1 MGHVGW
7 GPAVWLKLRVDPR
20 GPLGAGRPSPEPR
33 TDPEAGGA
41 GRLVQPRCVQWLI
54 GLEVGGSE
62 EQQQGPRL
70 EKVRLMLPPAF
81 SPAQS
86 PSDSAFPSSFH
97 FKSAITLAL
106 ESFQP
111 HHISEL

>member
-1 MGHVGW
+1 MGHAGW
-7 GPAVWLKLRVDPR
+7 APAVWLKLRVDPL
-20 GPLGAGRPSPEPR
+20 GPLGAGKPSPEPR

-41 GRLVQPRCVQWLI
+41 GRLVQPRCVQWII
-54 GLEVGGSE
+54 GAGGGGASE

-70 EKVRLMLPPAF
+70 ETLRLMLPPAY

-86 PSDSAFPSSFH
+86 PSDSAFPPSAH

-111 HHISEL
+111 HISEP